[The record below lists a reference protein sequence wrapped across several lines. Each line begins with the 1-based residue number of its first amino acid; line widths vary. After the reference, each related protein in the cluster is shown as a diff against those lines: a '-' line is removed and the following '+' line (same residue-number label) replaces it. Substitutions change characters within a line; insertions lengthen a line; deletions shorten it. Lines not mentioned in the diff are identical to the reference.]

1 MSWRRMKLALMNCF
15 KHISN
20 GVLLG
25 NGSNYP
31 CGDTCCKRIGGDIP
45 CYNTSCSNNTVIS
58 YCYAWTYNHISAK
71 PAIISNGYRLG
82 ITQKAFYTIAAK
94 HSSAFFS
101 DHRMQGSDNGHIWPE
116 IIVISYPKLTRAYT
130 VRTGL
135 FECPAVL
142 LFAPCTPG
150 TRRSSALQGTQTAA
164 V

>member
-1 MSWRRMKLALMNCF
+1 MSWRRMKLTLMNCF

-58 YCYAWTYNHISAK
+58 YCYAWTHNHISAK

-101 DHRMQGSDNGHIWPE
+101 DHRMQGSDNGYIWPE
-116 IIVISYPKLTRAYT
+116 IIVISYRYYGIILHGKIEIHKAMCANFCVATIVKVNRSKHKCA
-130 VRTGL
+130 
-135 FECPAVL
+135 
-142 LFAPCTPG
+142 FANF
-150 TRRSSALQGTQTAA
+150 R
-164 V
+164 